1 MFSKIIAGVKGVM
14 RRMGLLKTLKDIEH
28 HKKVTTDDK
37 DYANI
42 DLWKK
47 EYMNEP
53 DRLKLNYL
61 HNGQEVRRKMRTMR
75 LGKVSARY
83 MSKLLFNEK
92 AKFVINNEDADKFIQ
107 KTLADNGFYKNF
119 KRYLEYSM
127 AMGGMAMKVY
137 HDQERVKIAY
147 AAADSFYPLSNDSE
161 HVDECVIPNSFQ
173 KNGKYYTLLEW
184 HEWEGETYVI
194 SNELFES
201 DRSEELGTKVPLKL
215 LYDDLEARVPLT
227 DVSRPLFVY
236 VKPNIANNF
245 NLTSPLGISIYANAT
260 DTMDTLDMM
269 FDAFYQE
276 FLLGKKKVLV
286 PSSFVK
292 SVTDDFGNT
301 FQYFDTRD
309 EAFYVYQGG
318 MNADKDGITDV
329 SVEIRSSDF
338 IAAINAMLR
347 IFAMQ
352 LGLSAGTFTFDE
364 NGLKTATEVIS
375 EKSETF
381 QTKNEHS
388 MLIEEAL
395 KDLFCT
401 ILEVGKI
408 IGAYNGEL
416 VDKADMEIN
425 FDDSI
430 ADDDDTRINRWTNA
444 KNQGMAPRA
453 IAIQRAHKITKEEAE
468 KWDKQIQAELQALM
482 PSNEVDDVFGDL
494 DGIGEPEGGTQEA
507 EPTTGETIQDVSLNG
522 AQITSLVN
530 IVQAVAKG
538 ELPYQSA
545 LEMIIAA
552 FPFDRDKAK
561 LILAESGKS
570 FKLKGDDDGTN
581 TGTT

>member
-14 RRMGLLKTLKDIEH
+14 RRMGLLRTLKDIEH
-28 HKKVTTDDK
+28 HKKVTANDK

-47 EYMNEP
+47 EYMNVP
-53 DRLKLNYL
+53 DRLSLYYR
-61 HNGQEVRRKMRTMR
+61 HNGKDLSRRMKTMR

-83 MSKLLFNEK
+83 MSKLIFNEK
-92 AKFVINNEDADKFIQ
+92 AKFVINNDAADEFIQ
-107 KTLADNGFYKNF
+107 NTLADNGFYKNF
-119 KRYLEYSM
+119 KRYLEYAM

-137 HDQERVKIAY
+137 HDQKRVKISY

-161 HVDECVIPNSFQ
+161 HIDECVIPNSFQ

-184 HEWEGETYVI
+184 HEWEDEKYVI

-201 DRSEELGTKVPLKL
+201 DSADELGTKVPLKL
-215 LYDDLEARVPLT
+215 LYDDLEARVPLE
-227 DVSRPLFVY
+227 DISRPFFVY
-236 VKPNIANNF
+236 VKPNIANNY
-245 NLTSPLGISIYANAT
+245 NLTSPLGISIYANAM
-260 DTMDTLDMM
+260 DTMETLDMM

-276 FLLGKKKVLV
+276 FKLGKRRVLV
-286 PSSFVK
+286 PSSFAK
-292 SVTDDFGNT
+292 TVTDEHGNT

-309 EAFYVYQGG
+309 EAFFVYQDS
-318 MNADKDGITDV
+318 MDEKEGIKDV

-338 IAAINAMLR
+338 ISAINATLR

-444 KNQGMAPRA
+444 KNQGMAPRV
-453 IAIQRAHKITKEEAE
+453 IAVQRAHKITKEEAE
-468 KWDKQIQAELQALM
+468 KWVQMINEEERAVRTVTDAEANKL
-482 PSNEVDDVFGDL
+482 FG
-494 DGIGEPEGGTQEA
+494 
-507 EPTTGETIQDVSLNG
+507 
-522 AQITSLVN
+522 
-530 IVQAVAKG
+530 
-538 ELPYQSA
+538 
-545 LEMIIAA
+545 
-552 FPFDRDKAK
+552 
-561 LILAESGKS
+561 
-570 FKLKGDDDGTN
+570 GDEE
-581 TGTT
+581 